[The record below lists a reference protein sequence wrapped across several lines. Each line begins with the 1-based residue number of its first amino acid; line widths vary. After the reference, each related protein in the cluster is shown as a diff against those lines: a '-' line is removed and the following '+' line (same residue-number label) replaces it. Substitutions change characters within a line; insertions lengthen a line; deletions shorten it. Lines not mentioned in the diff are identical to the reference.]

1 MLNSIVDAAKMGLGA
16 LWLSKDNLKK
26 LTDALIEVGKVS
38 KEEGDR
44 LLKELGD
51 AGEEQRKKLKEMV
64 ETSVKKAMD
73 QAGLATKLEV
83 EELKKKVA
91 EMEGKLGG
99 TQGSA

>member
-1 MLNSIVDAAKMGLGA
+1 MLDSIFDAAKIGLGA
-16 LWLSKDNLKK
+16 VWLTRDNLKK

-44 LLKELGD
+44 LFKELGE
-51 AGEEQRKKLKEMV
+51 AGEEQRKKLKDMV
-64 ETSVKKAMD
+64 ETSVKKAME
-73 QAGLATKLEV
+73 QAGLATKAEV

-91 EMEGKLGG
+91 ELEGKLGG